1 MDITEEVIHHLSKNI
16 KTKIGVSSI
25 DGVGVFA
32 IRDIV
37 QGEELFTPWQYD
49 TGVYAIPN
57 ERLSDI
63 PNEVLELLDMY
74 FINEECGFKI
84 IRLFKGMNFL
94 FHGTSYCNSAWPNK
108 EDTNLDITGIALRD
122 IKAGEEILEW
132 YTKNINLVDSK

>member
-1 MDITEEVIHHLSKNI
+1 MDITEEVIYHLNKNI

-57 ERLSDI
+57 DRLSDI
-63 PNEVLELLDMY
+63 PNAVLELLDMY
-74 FINEECGFKI
+74 FINEECGYKV
-84 IRLFKGMNFL
+84 IRLFKGFNFL
-94 FHGTSYCNSAWPNK
+94 FHGTSFCNSAYPSK
-108 EDTNLDITGIALRD
+108 ENTNVDITGIALRD
-122 IKAGEEILEW
+122 ISAGEEILEW
-132 YTKNINLVDSK
+132 YTQNLNLEN